1 MSGLNDLEE
10 KFRRLEREVN
20 DVKEEINSD
29 YSGSSAQSSQSPQIS
44 GGGIMGAFKT
54 SLADLVRWINGMT
67 GATRVVAV
75 VVLGLLTFTVISFVL
90 KLVTAAISLAV
101 LALVV
106 WILYKLFFE
115 SNSPSTN

>member
-1 MSGLNDLEE
+1 MIMSGLNDIEE

-29 YSGSSAQSSQSPQIS
+29 NPNPGQSSQTSAT
-44 GGGIMGAFKT
+44 GIVGAFKT

-67 GATRVVAV
+67 GASKVVAV
-75 VVLGLLTFTVISFVL
+75 VVLGLLVFTVIGFVL

-101 LALVV
+101 LAAVIWL
-106 WILYKLFFE
+106 LYKLFFE
-115 SNSPSTN
+115 SAPSRSD